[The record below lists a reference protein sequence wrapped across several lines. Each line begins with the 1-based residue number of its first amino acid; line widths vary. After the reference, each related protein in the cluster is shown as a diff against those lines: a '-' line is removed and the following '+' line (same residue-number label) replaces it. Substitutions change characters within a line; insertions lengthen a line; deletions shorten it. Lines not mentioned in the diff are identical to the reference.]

1 MRYPLIATQ
10 LYGTPLLLDAE
21 KAAVI
26 ESVFRAY
33 ASGNPAPLAE
43 GERPAPMAAAY
54 AAPRFAGKP
63 YTVTE
68 AGVAVL
74 PIIGTMV
81 HRGSQMDALSGLT
94 SYSAIEN
101 QFDAAEADADVK
113 GILLEVDSNGGQADG
128 AFSLGE
134 KIRAGKKPVW
144 ASVNEKALSGGYLLA
159 CAADRV
165 TMTKT
170 GRVGSIGVI
179 ALHQDR
185 SKANAKAG
193 ISYTAIHAG
202 AKKNDGTPH
211 APLTDAARADMQ
223 ASVDELHTHFVSYVA
238 QMCGIDPA
246 AVRALEAGVLS
257 GQAAIDAGLVDS
269 IMSFQDTLAA
279 FEAEVS
285 KPSMPAGNSNGGF
298 RQLPYGGTTM
308 SKDAQTA
315 AVEAVSAEQLAAHV
329 AAAQA
334 SGATQ
339 MQARI
344 KDIQTC
350 DEAKGRTKLAAH
362 LAFNTAMGVDE
373 AKALL
378 AASAVEATADSGAT
392 EQANALAAGMA
403 KVTNPAVGSEVAA
416 ATDPNPQAEAAAVWN
431 RSNAKLQRV
440 K

>member
-33 ASGNPAPLAE
+33 ASGNPAPLPE
-43 GERPAPMAAAY
+43 GERPVPMAAAH

-63 YTVTE
+63 YTVTD
-68 AGVAVL
+68 AGVAVI

-81 HRGSQMDALSGLT
+81 HRGSQMDAMSGLT
-94 SYSAIEN
+94 SYTAIEN
-101 QFDAAEADADVK
+101 QFDAAANDADVK

-128 AFSLGE
+128 AFALGE
-134 KIRAGKKPVW
+134 KIRAGTKPVW

-223 ASVDELHTHFVSYVA
+223 ASVDELHNHFVSYVA
-238 QMCGIDPA
+238 QMRGIDPA
-246 AVRALEAGVLS
+246 AVRALEAGILS

-269 IMSFQDTLAA
+269 IMSFQETLSA

-285 KPSMPAGNSNGGF
+285 KTPGKSNGGTL
-298 RQLPYGGTTM
+298 RSNLQKGVATM
-308 SKDAQTA
+308 SKEAQA
-315 AVEAVSAEQLAAHV
+315 AAAEAVTAEQLATQV
-329 AAAQA
+329 ASAQA
-334 SGATQ
+334 SGALQ
-339 MQARI
+339 MQERI
-344 KDIQTC
+344 KSIQTC
-350 DEAKGRTKLAAH
+350 DEAKGRSKLAAH
-362 LAFNTAMGVDE
+362 LAFNTAMGVDD
-373 AKALL
+373 AKAML
-378 AASAVEATADSGAT
+378 AASAVEVATTDG
-392 EQANALAAGMA
+392 QASALAAGMA
-403 KVTNPAVGSEVAA
+403 LVTNPAVGSEAA
-416 ATDPNPQAEAAAVWN
+416 AASDPNPQAEAAAMWN
-431 RSNAKLQRV
+431 RSNAKLRAV

>member
-10 LYGTPLLLDAE
+10 LYGIPLLLDPE

-33 ASGNPAPLAE
+33 ASGNPTALTE
-43 GERPAPMAAAY
+43 GERPVPMAAAY

-81 HRGSQMDALSGLT
+81 HRGSQLDAMSGLT
-94 SYSAIEN
+94 SYTEIER
-101 QFDAAEADADVK
+101 QFDAADADPDVK
-113 GILLEVDSNGGQADG
+113 GILLEDDSNGGQADG
-128 AFSLGE
+128 AFALGE
-134 KIRAGKKPVW
+134 KICAGKKPVW

-193 ISYTAIHAG
+193 ITYTAIHAG
-202 AKKNDGTPH
+202 AKKNYGTPH
-211 APLTDAARADMQ
+211 EPLSDPARADMQ
-223 ASVDELHTHFVSYVA
+223 AMVDGLNDHFISYVA
-238 QMCGIDPA
+238 QMRNLDPE
-246 AVRALEAGVLS
+246 AVRALDAGVLT

-269 IMSFQDTLAA
+269 IMSFQETLSA

-285 KPSMPAGNSNGGF
+285 KAPGKSNGGTL
-298 RQLPYGGTTM
+298 RTNLPKGVATM
-308 SKDAQTA
+308 SKEAQA
-315 AVEAVSAEQLAAHV
+315 AAAEAVTAEQLAAQV

-334 SGATQ
+334 TGATQ

-350 DEAKGRTKLAAH
+350 DEAKGRSKLAAH
-362 LAFNTAMGVDE
+362 LAFNTAMGVDD
-373 AKALL
+373 AKAML
-378 AASAVEATADSGAT
+378 AASAVEAVEAAG
-392 EQANALAAGMA
+392 QASALVIGMA
-403 KVTNPAVGSEVAA
+403 KLTNPAVGSEAA
-416 ATDPNPQAEAAAVWN
+416 AASDPNPQAEAAAVWN
-431 RSNAKLQRV
+431 RSNAKLHAV